1 MPDRAVPDTVALRP
15 MTDAEFTAY
24 RARAER
30 EYAAQVADSGQL
42 DPESAAARAAEDYAR
57 LLPDGLATPHMHLW
71 TAVVAEEPVGL
82 GWIEVQ
88 PREAGNTAWVY
99 DIQVGEGRRGKG
111 HGRGIMLALQQAA
124 RDLGAVSVGL
134 NVFGHNTRAIRLYES
149 LGYSVTGLQMKLEL

>member
-1 MPDRAVPDTVALRP
+1 VPGAVALRP
-15 MTDAEFTAY
+15 MTDTEFTAY

-30 EYAAQVADSGQL
+30 GYAAQVADSGQL

-82 GWIEVQ
+82 GWIEVR
-88 PREAGNTAWVY
+88 PRDAGDTAWVF
-99 DIQVGEGRRGKG
+99 DIQVDEGRRGEG
-111 HGRGIMLALQQAA
+111 HGRSIMLALQQAA

-134 NVFGHNTRAIRLYES
+134 NVFGHNTTAIRLYES